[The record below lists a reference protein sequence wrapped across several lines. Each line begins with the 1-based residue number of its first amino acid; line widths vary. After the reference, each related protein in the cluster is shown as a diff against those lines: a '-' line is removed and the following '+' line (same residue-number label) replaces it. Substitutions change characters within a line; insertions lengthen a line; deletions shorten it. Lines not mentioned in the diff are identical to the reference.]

1 MCSNLR
7 FVVTIHQFIDT
18 GSHGKF
24 SWKLRLETFLLCY
37 MKRICCVSVDLQNE
51 VVDRISNKKENI
63 KYVNIKKIEG
73 RFIVVERKNKEVNIP
88 LHRIKEVSKKGVVVW
103 KR

>member
-1 MCSNLR
+1 MLYIR
-7 FVVTIHQFIDT
+7 D
-18 GSHGKF
+18 
-24 SWKLRLETFLLCY
+24 FLNKIKWDKKENPDDY
-37 MKRICCVSVDLQNE
+37 SIAYF
-51 VVDRISNKKENI
+51 DRISNKKENI

-73 RFIVVERKNKEVNIP
+73 GFIVLDRKDEESYIP

>member
-1 MCSNLR
+1 MLY
-7 FVVTIHQFIDT
+7 ILD
-18 GSHGKF
+18 
-24 SWKLRLETFLLCY
+24 LLNKIKWDKKENPDDY
-37 MKRICCVSVDLQNE
+37 SIAYF
-51 VVDRISNKKENI
+51 DRISNKKENI